1 MNLDDWQ
8 VRVESIDLGDMR
20 LYHAYA
26 FNEETKQV
34 IEGDMED
41 PDEEFVRAQ
50 FQQQLMMT
58 LMQME
63 MMGQTTG
70 QPAPPTPLY
79 C

>member
-63 MMGQTTG
+63 MMGQTAG
-70 QPAPPTPLY
+70 QPAPPTPPY

>member
-63 MMGQTTG
+63 MMGQTTD
-70 QPAPPTPLY
+70 QPAPPTPPY

>member
-26 FNEETKQV
+26 FNEETRQV

-50 FQQQLMMT
+50 FQQQLVMT

-63 MMGQTTG
+63 MMGETAG
-70 QPAPPTPLY
+70 QPAPPMPPY
-79 C
+79 R

>member
-70 QPAPPTPLY
+70 QPAPPTPPY

>member
-1 MNLDDWQ
+1 
-8 VRVESIDLGDMR
+8 MR

-63 MMGQTTG
+63 MMGQTTA
-70 QPAPPTPLY
+70 QPAPPTPPY